1 MARITTSPPA
11 RGGVAR
17 RAGVV
22 GDDSRITPLKL
33 EPKLK
38 RIMAQEYPR
47 FSDAEYARRQRALGA
62 VMDKAGVD
70 HLLVITDHRAGNAP
84 QWVTGWPGTVEAYVI
99 FKPGEKMWM
108 AVEWVNHFPL
118 ARKIARDV
126 EVHWGAHH
134 GLQQMIRELKR
145 RGAKR
150 VGNMGPLVVSKY
162 RELEGHFQ
170 MVGLDAEYIR
180 LRTIKSEEELDWLR
194 IGAALSDAGL
204 AALLAGT
211 KPGLTERELGA
222 IVESAY
228 IKHGG
233 ATMIHYIGV
242 TSMARPHIYVPPQH
256 HSPRKVKKGDVVFC
270 ELSAYWW
277 DYAGQVLRTFT
288 VDAEP
293 TPLYRDLHETA
304 EAAFDAVTGVARH
317 GTTMQEILDATGVIE
332 QNGFTVCDDLMH
344 GFGGG
349 YFQPI
354 IGTKSRMAGPLPA
367 MTLEENM
374 TVVVQPNVITRDH
387 KAGVQVGELI
397 RVTRTGFERLHRAK
411 RGFFRVG

>member
-1 MARITTSPPA
+1 MR
-11 RGGVAR
+11 
-17 RAGVV
+17 
-22 GDDSRITPLKL
+22 L
-33 EPKLK
+33 EPRLK
-38 RIMAQEYPR
+38 RILAQEYPR
-47 FSDAEYARRQRALGA
+47 FSDAEYARRHKALGA
-62 VMDKAGVD
+62 VMEEAGVD

-99 FKPGEKMWM
+99 FRPGEKMWM
-108 AVEWVNHFPL
+108 SVEWVNHFPL

-134 GLQQMIRELKR
+134 GLQQMIKELKR

-150 VGNMGPLVVSKY
+150 VGIMGPLGVAKY
-162 RELEGHFQ
+162 KQLEAQFQ
-170 MVGLDAEYIR
+170 MVLLDAEYVR
-180 LRTIKSEEELDWLR
+180 LRQIKSEEELDWLR

-211 KPGLTERELGA
+211 KPGVTERELGA
-222 IVESAY
+222 MVESAY

-233 ATMIHYIGV
+233 TTMIHYIGV

-288 VDAEP
+288 VGAGP
-293 TPLYRDLHETA
+293 TPLYRDLYEAA
-304 EAAFDAVTGVARH
+304 EAAFDSVTGVIRH
-317 GTTMQEILDATGVIE
+317 GATMQEILDATGVIE
-332 QNGFTVCDDLMH
+332 KSGFTVCDDLMH

-354 IGTKSRMAGPLPA
+354 IGTKSRMAGPLPD
-367 MTLEENM
+367 MKLEENM

-387 KAGVQVGELI
+387 KAGVQVGELV

-411 RGFFRVG
+411 RGLVRVG

>member
-1 MARITTSPPA
+1 MKQVT
-11 RGGVAR
+11 
-17 RAGVV
+17 
-22 GDDSRITPLKL
+22 LKL
-33 EPKLK
+33 EPRLK
-38 RIMAQEYPR
+38 RIMEQEYPR
-47 FSDAEYARRQRALGA
+47 FSDAEYARRHKALGA
-62 VMDKAGVD
+62 VMEKAGVD
-70 HLLVITDHRAGNAP
+70 HLVVITDTRAGNAP

-134 GLQQMIRELKR
+134 GLKQMVNELKR

-150 VGNMGPLVVSKY
+150 VGMIGPLRVARF
-162 RELEGHFQ
+162 REMEQHFQ
-170 MVGLDAEYIR
+170 MVLLDAEYIR
-180 LRTIKSEEELDWLR
+180 LRQIKSEEELDWLR

-204 AALLAGT
+204 AALLSGT

-222 IVESAY
+222 IVECAY

-233 ATMIHYIGV
+233 TTMIHYIGV
-242 TSMARPHIYVPPQH
+242 TSMAKPHIYVPPQH
-256 HSPRKVKKGDVVFC
+256 HSPRKVKKGDMVFC

-288 VDAEP
+288 VGAGP
-293 TPLYRDLHETA
+293 TPLYRDLYDTA
-304 EAAFDAVTGVARH
+304 EAAFDAVTGVIRH
-317 GTTMQEILDATGVIE
+317 GATMQEILDATGVIE
-332 QNGFTVCDDLMH
+332 KNGFTICDDLMH

-354 IGTKSRMAGPLPA
+354 LGSKSRPAGPKLPD

-374 TVVVQPNVITRDH
+374 TVVVQPNVTTRNEAG
-387 KAGVQVGELI
+387 KMRAGVQVGEMI
-397 RVTRTGFERLHRAK
+397 RITRTGFERIHRAK
-411 RGFFRVG
+411 RGLFRAG

>member
-1 MARITTSPPA
+1 MKVRD
-11 RGGVAR
+11 V
-17 RAGVV
+17 
-22 GDDSRITPLKL
+22 PLRL
-33 EPKLK
+33 APKLK
-38 RIMAQEYPR
+38 AIMAQEYPR
-47 FSDAEYARRQRALGA
+47 FSDAEYARRHKALGS
-62 VMDKAGVD
+62 VMEKAGVD
-70 HLLVITDHRAGNAP
+70 HLIVITDTRAGNAP

-99 FKPGEKMWM
+99 FRPGEKMWM

-118 ARKIARDV
+118 ARKIAGDA

-134 GLQQMIRELKR
+134 GLGQMVNELKR

-150 VGNMGPLVVSKY
+150 VGVMGPLRVARF
-162 RELEGHFQ
+162 RELEQHFQ
-170 MVGLDAEYIR
+170 MVLLDAEYTR
-180 LRTIKSEEELDWLR
+180 LRQIKSEEELDWLR

-204 AALLAGT
+204 AALLDGT
-211 KPGLTERELGA
+211 KPGVTERELGA

-228 IKHGG
+228 IRHGG
-233 ATMIHYIGV
+233 TTMIHYIGV
-242 TSMARPHIYVPPQH
+242 TSMAKPHIYVPPQH

-288 VDAEP
+288 VGAKP
-293 TPLYRDLHETA
+293 TPLYRDLYATA
-304 EAAFDAVTGVARH
+304 EAAFDAVTGVIRH
-317 GTTMQEILDATGVIE
+317 GATMQEILDATGVIE
-332 QNGFTVCDDLMH
+332 KNGFTICDDLMH

-354 IGTKSRMAGPLPA
+354 IGSRSRMAGPLPD
-367 MTLEENM
+367 MKLEENM

-387 KAGVQVGELI
+387 KAGVQVGELV

-411 RGFFRVG
+411 RRLFRVGG